1 MAQITRDTIHGAPAA
16 LDEGE
21 KIIATFAPHLPAYW
35 RSHAVMALAGG
46 VGAGVVLV
54 ALGNPAPWV
63 GPVAAAAAIA
73 IRALYLRSEAM
84 AEDWRMTSRR
94 LLGPGGRIVPLSQI
108 KEARKF
114 LGAVQI
120 VTKSGDKHLIKYQQ
134 DAAATAAAILKARDG
149 GR

>member
-1 MAQITRDTIHGAPAA
+1 
-16 LDEGE
+16 
-21 KIIATFAPHLPAYW
+21 
-35 RSHAVMALAGG
+35 MALAGG

-94 LLGPGGRIVPLSQI
+94 LLGPGGRIVPLSQV

-120 VTKSGDKHLIKYQQ
+120 VTKSGDKHLIKYQE
-134 DAAATAAAILKARDG
+134 DAATTAAAILKARDG